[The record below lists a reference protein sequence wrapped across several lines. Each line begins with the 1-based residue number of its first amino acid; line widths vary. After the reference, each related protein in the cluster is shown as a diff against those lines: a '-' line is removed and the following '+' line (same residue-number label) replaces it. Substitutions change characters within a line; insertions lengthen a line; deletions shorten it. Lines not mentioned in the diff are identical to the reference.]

1 MKTIM
6 VVDDETSV
14 LETVK
19 SCLEEDEFEVV
30 TANTSRKAI
39 ELIEEDKEDKFGLI
53 LIDTLIPDSK
63 KPALF
68 SMNPKSKS
76 NIDTSRDEDFLQK
89 PFTKE
94 QLIDFVKKRIKN

>member
-6 VVDDETSV
+6 VVDDEASI
-14 LETVK
+14 LDEVK

-30 TANTSRKAI
+30 TASNSRKAL
-39 ELIEEDKEDKFGLI
+39 ELMNEDEENFELI
-53 LIDTLIPDSK
+53 LIDTSMPDSK

-68 SMNPKSKS
+68 SMKPKSKS
-76 NIDTSRDEDFLQK
+76 SIDTSKEEDFLRK

-94 QLIDFVKKRIKN
+94 QLLDFVKSKME